1 MVGKNGV
8 GLSLSNLSTAVIVLA
23 VVIIALKVTGG
34 TAYAAD
40 KIGEITGVCL
50 ANPRIGS
57 FSALPA
63 PDGDGSDMEFRFT
76 VRGCTKGTE
85 LLIYKS
91 YEAAI
96 DKKPAVVNYVGASL
110 VFHAIKE
117 TELTGKKLAALLES
131 SRHVVVHC
139 PEGIEN
145 EACAKANTEDPA
157 NTKKYLPGQH
167 LFHAVLKRDGKVIDV
182 KGAEV
187 SFFTEEYVELLDR
200 AVSGCSDCNVIGCK
214 RRKFESLLE
223 KSDKCSEGVK
233 LLYRQSGGK
242 VGVVEDGC
250 NYPAEPSGQA
260 APLRNAELAGCSVQ
274 QVDDAHSK
282 TVLSTFYRLACE
294 KGDGIRDLADLPE
307 IGSKLGK
314 KGLAVEQVKG
324 MAVSELKECAV
335 KAGEGLEGLGWVS
348 AEAGPGRREAYQK
361 TIGDYLDALQPGVGE
376 LSLNNDANGLLI
388 VNWRVPAGIL
398 NVKGFRI
405 GHVVTKAYD
414 PSEPANVLSESF
426 QLTKSPAVCEAE
438 SRTCALTVDVASGSV
453 AGWHELS
460 VKAASKVANADG
472 SEYLSNPA
480 MAGRGLYNNRFI
492 ELYSRH
498 PNGCNDDKCNVIK
511 KKKELIKSSPKAS
524 RVYQTDDV
532 RKSVNDAGCAYDASK
547 GGMDECTEPEAVD
560 IMYREIMGNAMY
572 RGVMRAIPPA
582 EFERLAGF
590 PCDESSTPEGRV
602 CEAKRELAEELVNKG
617 WFRVAETSIVI
628 TPSNIGIQAFA
639 VAAGSDGS
647 FNADFVVSGDTSK
660 INRFVIE
667 HSFNRFAR
675 NNQNQFVN
683 LLPIEAAAGDR
694 EAVIGPF
701 EERFDGLHKFRLK
714 AIDEFSIELGSSGEV
729 AVGIYDRDYL
739 ELYDG
744 DADNCN
750 GAGGCNVI
758 GKKRDYINGEKRTAE
773 ELLSQNEG
781 LRNGFAA
788 QGCDIKQVGRCG
800 PEGVELLFRALL
812 QRYFPVE
819 WQQAELLSDCDIN
832 NNPYRDICR
841 ARKNLEGT
849 LKNNGWV
856 EITNRGQT
864 KDALPTTTA
873 SISTVPENPLPGE
886 LFRLVVEARST
897 HSLRWL
903 KIAEGNSNEWKT
915 VPCDWLSNTCKREFA
930 GLYFEPAPRQIRIS
944 VVDVT
949 ERVVE
954 LPAFTPV
961 AGGSCLESHKAD
973 DKWAGCLSEVQ
984 EEILYECGSDG
995 SVSKIIAGEEED
1007 RRYSSILCGGIVDY
1021 GEAEAGGQGSCD
1033 YLCKFDV
1040 ECSAAGGSIAPFECQ
1055 GNAVGYSG
1063 VELEQ
1068 VCCDIGLAQEANP
1081 KTGNV
1086 LTIITDQMNE
1096 NIQANS
1102 VGGFFFFFDLINPLK
1117 MFIEGM
1123 KAQERHEILNVME
1136 KLLADAEQGTPL
1148 SAVVGTMGT
1157 LKKDS
1162 REKDA
1167 YLEQKYGSISRKFYG
1182 HVAKLNFDFA
1192 YGSSR
1197 AVRDKAA
1204 AELARLNS
1212 LIANFDLYILPQ
1224 RELDEIA
1231 IRHSTDTLVLQIA
1244 RYDALTWV
1252 DDNRQLDVL
1261 DNIYFE
1267 AGQMLQST
1275 GDEAIAIELYN
1286 LVLENF
1292 PGSEHAQEATD
1303 RISELNS
1310 FGHKAKSLTK
1320 SIAIDVFGDPSFFV
1334 FGGPMSLAKGG
1345 LTAVKVLSKTPQ
1357 VAKQGGRFSEA
1368 FLRQALE
1375 SSGVKSR
1382 EILEKAPAMLVRS
1395 GGTVTQE
1402 LKELLSIV
1410 PRVIK
1415 SRMIRTSVDEEGRL
1429 FFETT
1434 AIRTGAKVRVPYL
1447 KSFKTAAAPYPKKVE
1462 EFKEAYKRLM
1472 MEKGV
1477 FFTNPN
1483 DQRLAIR
1490 LLQSGLNKDEVFKV
1504 VTKADKIADRDELL
1518 AKLVN
1523 NFLEPEFGIA
1533 EPRLARMVLAAKATP
1548 AAVDDALAIK
1558 RAATEVILKTGYKR
1572 ARFLVAKPPKG
1583 AEVRV
1588 SVSPQL
1594 MKGDI
1599 AAAIE
1604 KAGNKYAEVM
1614 RKYPQLLDNAE
1625 DQGRVLELVQSEGLS
1640 ADDIGKL
1647 VIKRTTAES
1656 AVKQR
1661 FLDSFV
1667 KQIAPTLDRIN
1678 DADTVLKSD
1687 DFMAAIGKARIGR
1700 AKEWE
1705 KVNKLIRRGVRSQVV
1720 EKQNELMQEMLSR
1733 AALKG
1738 GNAPALEGSLS
1749 GTSLDLSK
1757 TFYGAYG
1764 PIAEGKGLMVV
1775 PEHVPTLFN
1784 RLVAIKTKTSDF
1796 AVSAE
1801 LMAGVASA
1809 EAKLFIRTAH
1819 AHAVEYATPL
1829 LKVAKEKGLK
1839 PLNAVVSFDI
1849 AKATIMNVNDFAALE
1864 KIAVAAVPV
1873 LVVNPDGSE
1882 ELAFALFEE
1891 GALPSQLEPQ
1901 TDVLFVPDGSAS
1913 YCSYYDVVVDCTYDD
1928 EISKSSIPV
1937 PLLTDN
1943 TERAVLVS
1951 LNMRNLEGFETPK
1964 ELWLKENIAPLAA
1977 NIQVDDDALS
1987 EEEADALLTV
1997 KSNELLNKAGTA
2009 YDTAKGFRELGL
2021 TDSEVQQLLVSA
2033 RDISSFNDV
2042 KDAHAEKLKV
2052 MAG

>member
-8 GLSLSNLSTAVIVLA
+8 GLSLSNLSTAVVMLA

-40 KIGEITGVCL
+40 KIGEITGLCL

-85 LLIYKS
+85 LLIYKT

-96 DKKPAVVNYVGASL
+96 DKKPAVVNYVKASL

-117 TELTGKKLAALLES
+117 TELTGKKLADLLKS

-139 PEGIEN
+139 PEGIDSEG
-145 EACAKANTEDPA
+145 CDRDPTNTE
-157 NTKKYLPGQH
+157 KYLPGQH
-167 LFHAVLKRDGKVIDV
+167 LFHAVLKRDGKDVDV
-182 KGAEV
+182 KEAEV
-187 SFFTEEYVELLDR
+187 SFFTEDYVELLGS
-200 AVSGCSDCNVIGCK
+200 AVSGCGDCNVIECK

-223 KSDKCSEGVK
+223 SNNKCSEGVK
-233 LLYRQSGGK
+233 LLYRQSGGN
-242 VGVVEDGC
+242 VGVVESGC
-250 NYPAEPSGQA
+250 NYPAEPSRQA
-260 APLRNAELAGCSVQ
+260 EPLRNAGLAGCSVQ

-294 KGDGIRDLADLPE
+294 KGDGIGALADLPE

-335 KAGEGLEGLGWVS
+335 KAGEGLEGFGWVS

-361 TIGDYLDALQPGVGE
+361 TMGDYLDALQPGVGE

-398 NVKGFRI
+398 NVKEFRI
-405 GHVVTKAYD
+405 GHVVTKASD
-414 PSEPANVLSESF
+414 PSDPAKVLSASF
-426 QLTKSPAVCEAE
+426 PLTKSPAVCEAE
-438 SRTCALTVDVASGSV
+438 SRTCAFTVDVARESV
-453 AGWHELS
+453 AGWHEFS
-460 VKAASKVANADG
+460 VRAASKVANADG

-498 PNGCNDDKCNVIK
+498 PNGCNADKCNVIK

-524 RVYQTDDV
+524 RVYQTDGV
-532 RKSVNDAGCAYDASK
+532 RKSVNDAGCVYDASK
-547 GGMDECTEPEAVD
+547 GMDECTEPEAVD

-572 RGVMRAIPPA
+572 RGVTRAIPPA

-590 PCDESSTPEGRV
+590 PCDESNTPEGRV
-602 CEAKRELAEELVNKG
+602 CTAKSELEEELLKKR
-617 WFRVAETSIVI
+617 WSRVAETSIVI
-628 TPSNIGIQAFA
+628 TPSNIGIQDFA

-714 AIDEFSIELGSSGEV
+714 ALDELSIELGSSGEV
-729 AVGIYDRDYL
+729 AVGIYERDYL

-744 DADNCN
+744 DADDCN
-750 GAGGCNVI
+750 GAGGCNVV
-758 GKKRDYINGEKRTAE
+758 GKKRDYINREKRTAE

-788 QGCDIKQVGRCG
+788 QGCDIMRVGQCG

-832 NNPYRDICR
+832 TNPYGDICR

-849 LKNNGWV
+849 LKNKGWV
-856 EITNRGQT
+856 EITNRGQI
-864 KDALPTTTA
+864 KDALPTTTV
-873 SISTVPENPLPGE
+873 SISTVPEKPLPGE

-903 KIAEGNSNEWKT
+903 KVAEAGSNEWKT

-930 GLYFEPAPRQIRIS
+930 GLYFEPAPQQVRIS

-961 AGGSCLESHKAD
+961 AGVSCLGSHEAG
-973 DKWAGCLSEVQ
+973 DKWAGCLSDVQ

-995 SVSKIIAGEEED
+995 SLSKIIADKEED

-1021 GEAEAGGQGSCD
+1021 GEAEAGSQGSCI
-1033 YLCKFDV
+1033 YSCRFDV
-1040 ECSAAGGSIAPFECQ
+1040 ECSAAGGSVAPFECP

-1063 VELEQ
+1063 VELKQ

-1081 KTGNV
+1081 KTGAV
-1086 LTIITDQMNE
+1086 LAIITDLMNQ

-1102 VGGFFFFFDLINPLK
+1102 VGGFFFFFDIINPVK
-1117 MFIEGM
+1117 MFTEGVM
-1123 KAQERHEILNVME
+1123 AQERHETLNVME

-1148 SAVVGTMGT
+1148 SSVVGTMGT
-1157 LKKDS
+1157 LRKDS
-1162 REKDA
+1162 REKGI
-1167 YLEQKYGSISRKFYG
+1167 YLDQKYESISSQFYG

-1204 AELARLNS
+1204 AELARLS
-1212 LIANFDLYILPQ
+1212 PLIANFDLFILPQ

-1231 IRHSTDTLVLQIA
+1231 IRHSTDKLVLEIA
-1244 RYDALTWV
+1244 RYDALSWA
-1252 DDNRQLDVL
+1252 DDDRQVDVL
-1261 DNIYFE
+1261 DNVYFE
-1267 AGQMLQST
+1267 AGQILQST
-1275 GDEAIAIELYN
+1275 GDDAIAIELYN
-1286 LVLENF
+1286 LVLDNF
-1292 PGSEHAQEATD
+1292 PGSEHAQEAED

-1310 FGHKAKSLTK
+1310 LGHKAKSLTK
-1320 SIAIDVFGDPSFFV
+1320 SIAIDVFGDPFFFL
-1334 FGGPMSLAKGG
+1334 FGGPASLAKGG

-1357 VAKQGGRFSEA
+1357 IAKQGGRFSEI

-1375 SSGVKSR
+1375 GSGVRSR

-1395 GGTVTQE
+1395 GGAVTQE

-1415 SRMIRTSVDEEGRL
+1415 SRMIKTAVDDEGRL

-1447 KSFKTAAAPYPKKVE
+1447 KSFKAAVE
-1462 EFKEAYKRLM
+1462 LGLKNVDEVKSAYRQLM
-1472 MEKGV
+1472 IEKGV
-1477 FFTNPN
+1477 FFINPD
-1483 DQRLAIR
+1483 DQKLAIR
-1490 LLQSGLNKDEVFKV
+1490 LLQSGLSKDEVFKV
-1504 VTKADKIADRDELL
+1504 VTKADRIADRDELL

-1533 EPRLARMVLAAKATP
+1533 EPRLAKMVLAAKVTP
-1548 AAVDDALAIK
+1548 SAVDDALAIK

-1572 ARFLVAKPPKG
+1572 ARFLVAKTPEG

-1588 SVSPQL
+1588 SVSSQL
-1594 MKGDI
+1594 MKGDT
-1599 AAAIE
+1599 AAAVE
-1604 KAGNKYAEVM
+1604 KAGDKYAEVM
-1614 RKYPQLLDNAE
+1614 HKYPQLLDNAE

-1647 VIKRTTAES
+1647 IIRRTAAES

-1667 KQIAPTLDRIN
+1667 SKVAPTLDKIN

-1687 DFMAAIGKARIGR
+1687 DFMAAIGTARVER

-1705 KVNKLIRRGVRSQVV
+1705 RVNKLIRRGVRSQVV
-1720 EKQNELMQEMLSR
+1720 EKQNKLVQEMLSR

-1749 GTSLDLSK
+1749 GAPLDLSK

-1764 PIAEGKGLMVV
+1764 PIAEGRGVMVV

-1784 RLVAIKTKTSDF
+1784 RLVAIKTKASDF

-1809 EAKLFIRTAH
+1809 EAKLFIKTAH

-1849 AKATIMNVNDFAALE
+1849 AKATILSAPDFAALE
-1864 KIAVAAVPV
+1864 KIAGAAVPV

-1882 ELAFALFEE
+1882 ELAFAVFEE

-1901 TDVLFVPDGSAS
+1901 TDALFVPDGSVS

-1928 EISKSSIPV
+1928 EVSRSSIPV
-1937 PLLTDN
+1937 QLLTDN

-1964 ELWLKENIAPLAA
+1964 ELWLKENVAPLAA
-1977 NIQVDDDALS
+1977 NIQVDDGALN

-1997 KSNELLNKAGTA
+1997 KSNELLSKAGAA